1 MEGFRPAL
9 SPGYIFTRI
18 ARTLRLAW
26 RFAVQS
32 LGSGKW
38 GGSVVAYFHALLKG
52 DVSYRSSVLLFMG
65 RDAADG
71 VLSLRGG
78 KLALDWPQSTSRPLY
93 DAIVACGERFKR
105 FTKARSYIPQ
115 PTWAWPVRNN
125 VTVHPLGGC
134 ALAEDPAHGVV
145 SSVTGSRG
153 QAFGYRGLYVADGSI
168 LPTGVG
174 ANPSAT
180 IAALAE
186 WIAED
191 ITGNIPDDTLGVPHA

>member
-1 MEGFRPAL
+1 M
-9 SPGYIFTRI
+9 
-18 ARTLRLAW
+18 
-26 RFAVQS
+26 
-32 LGSGKW
+32 
-38 GGSVVAYFHALLKG
+38 AYFHALLKG

-71 VLSLRGG
+71 VLSLQGG
-78 KLALDWPQSTSRPLY
+78 KLALDWPQTTSRPLY
-93 DAIVACGERFKR
+93 DAIVACGERFKQ
-105 FTKARSYIPQ
+105 FTKASSYIPQ

-134 ALAEDPAHGVV
+134 ALAEGPAHGVV

-191 ITGNIPDDTLGVPHA
+191 ITGTTPDDTLGVPHA

>member
-1 MEGFRPAL
+1 
-9 SPGYIFTRI
+9 
-18 ARTLRLAW
+18 
-26 RFAVQS
+26 
-32 LGSGKW
+32 
-38 GGSVVAYFHALLKG
+38 
-52 DVSYRSSVLLFMG
+52 
-65 RDAADG
+65 
-71 VLSLRGG
+71 
-78 KLALDWPQSTSRPLY
+78 
-93 DAIVACGERFKR
+93 
-105 FTKARSYIPQ
+105 
-115 PTWAWPVRNN
+115 VRNN

-191 ITGNIPDDTLGVPHA
+191 ITGNTPDDTLGVPHA